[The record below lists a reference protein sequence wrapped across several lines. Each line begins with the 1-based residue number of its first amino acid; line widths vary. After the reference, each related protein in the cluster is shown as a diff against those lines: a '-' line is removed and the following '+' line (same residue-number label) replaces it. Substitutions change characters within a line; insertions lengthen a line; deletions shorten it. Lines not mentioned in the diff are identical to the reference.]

1 MHMTTIR
8 MVDPGRV
15 TGKTRDVFDA
25 VLRREAKVF
34 GATAVSNIWRCQ
46 GHVADYLEANWERSR
61 VLMQRGRFTPSSASW
76 SPPPSRWPMPARTES
91 TPTWPP

>member
-1 MHMTTIR
+1 MDMTTIR

-61 VLMQRGRFTPSSASW
+61 ALMQRGRFTPLQRELVATAVSVAN
-76 SPPPSRWPMPARTES
+76 ACTY
-91 TPTWPP
+91 